1 MSTDD
6 TRYLDNRSPTEIME
20 ERLNILT
27 QELTTLKST
36 IDNNIVTQLNKT
48 KGTMNDIS
56 EMISMVEKKFEEKMK
71 EREAAIYSSLY
82 NFRVFRWKIEGSVG
96 NVPYIH
102 LHNFSIV
109 LEDNSN
115 MTYPSFT
122 MSYIDLL
129 DFEKS
134 IELQHQ
140 KIDIPLPNPT
150 ILIRFA
156 HPVKHKTWH
165 YISPHIP
172 NQGYNETGQPSKWII
187 EGSNDEKNWTLLSE
201 GNSSSRSILKNQN
214 KVIYIRSY
222 KR

>member
-1 MSTDD
+1 MSIDK
-6 TRYLDNRSPTEIME
+6 RYLDNRSPGEIME
-20 ERLNILT
+20 ERINILT
-27 QELTTLKST
+27 QELTILKST
-36 IDNNIVTQLNKT
+36 IDNTIINQLTKTNNIIN
-48 KGTMNDIS
+48 NIS
-56 EMISMVEKKFEEKMK
+56 EMFTIVEKKCEEKMK

-96 NVPYIH
+96 NVPYIS
-102 LHNFSIV
+102 LQNFSIL

-115 MTYPSFT
+115 IMHPSFT
-122 MSYIDLL
+122 MSYLDTF

-134 IELQHQ
+134 IEDHYH
-140 KIDIPLPNPT
+140 KFNIPLHNPT
-150 ILIRFA
+150 ILLRFT
-156 HPVKHKTWH
+156 HPVKHKSWH

-172 NQGYNETGQPSKWII
+172 NQGYNESGQPSKWII

-201 GNSSSRSILKNQN
+201 GNNSARSFQKNQN